1 MTDQLLPPAPADP
14 PTAAPAGSQAPA
26 PAGSQAPA
34 PDGPQAP
41 AAAQQA
47 PAPAESEAPAVPQPP
62 APAEPVAPVQDAV
75 PEAPS
80 QETPADGTAPETSAD
95 QPSADRSSAGESPAQ
110 GAGPEAVPPAPA
122 PPPRTPL
129 RERRG
134 ARAVVRWGLAVV
146 LCAGLG
152 AGSAAYL
159 TSLHR
164 EDVPGL
170 GTKSDGR
177 WDYPALSLPALRE
190 DEAQPRDRANTAG
203 IHFADPRDLLLP
215 APAGAKPDK
224 ALPGGVVPVDR
235 FVAEYGKDDRAKLRD
250 ALDVTGLRQVTARGW
265 TMPDGTHARVYVL
278 RFPSSGYATS
288 FLTADIGARSAAP
301 AVEPRGS
308 SLSVRDEG
316 WGEAP
321 AAFDAGPAYVE
332 KAPFGARQVRHGYLR
347 VGDTVAFV
355 VTDHPG
361 RTPAVPFRQ
370 MMILQG
376 QLLA

>member
-1 MTDQLLPPAPADP
+1 MTEQLLPPAPADP

-26 PAGSQAPA
+26 V
-34 PDGPQAP
+34 
-41 AAAQQA
+41 AQQA

-80 QETPADGTAPETSAD
+80 QETPADGTAPETPAD
-95 QPSADRSSAGESPAQ
+95 QSPADRSPAQ
-110 GAGPEAVPPAPA
+110 GAGPEAVPPAPES
-122 PPPRTPL
+122 PRTPL

-288 FLTADIGARSAAP
+288 FLTADIGARSGAP

-308 SLSVRDEG
+308 SLSVPDEG

-347 VGDTVAFV
+347 VGDSVAFV